1 MGKASFV
8 VRRTLQLV
16 LTLWAVGTVLFG
28 LFRLM
33 PGDPT
38 SYVISSQMTQEA
50 RQKLIESYGLND
62 PLWVQYI
69 RYMENLV
76 MLNFGQSFHR
86 NEPVIDVIATYLP
99 NTLVLMLSAFVVA
112 YTIGITLGVL
122 SGWYRGSRF
131 ERSTV
136 ITALTARSV
145 PTFYVGLIVLWI
157 FGAELGVIPMSGMTS
172 LGTGGESTGFLDM
185 VFSLDFLKHL
195 LAPAAVLGFYYMGY
209 PLLIMRSSMLE
220 VLSEDFIDVCRAKG
234 LKERTIMFKHAARNA
249 LLPIIT
255 AAAIALGYAVGGSVL
270 IETVF
275 AWPGIGREMVRAVL
289 RRDFP
294 VAQGT
299 FMVLAT
305 TIIFLNFLADLAYGY
320 LDPRVTYD

>member
-16 LTLWAVGTVLFG
+16 VTLWAVGTVLFG

-38 SYVISSQMTQEA
+38 SYVVSSQMTQEA
-50 RQKLIESYGLND
+50 RRQLIESYGLND
-62 PLWVQYI
+62 PLHIQYI
-69 RYMENLV
+69 RFLENLV
-76 MLNFGQSFHR
+76 ALNFGQSFHS
-86 NEPVIDVIATYLP
+86 NQPVTDIIATYMP
-99 NTLVLMLSAFVVA
+99 NTLVLMLTAFVVA
-112 YTIGITLGVL
+112 YAIGITLGVL

-157 FGAELGVIPMSGMTS
+157 FGAHLGVIPMSGMTS
-172 LGTGGESTGFLDM
+172 LGSGGASTGFFDM
-185 VFSLDFLKHL
+185 VFTWDFVHHL
-195 LAPAAVLGFYYMGY
+195 LAPAVVLGFYYMGY

-299 FMVLAT
+299 FIVLAS

>member
-8 VRRTLQLV
+8 IRRILQLGV
-16 LTLWAVGTVLFG
+16 TFWAVGTALFFM
-28 LFRLM
+28 FRLM

-38 SYVISSQMTQEA
+38 SFIISPQMTPEA
-50 RQKLIESYGLND
+50 REQVIASYGLD
-62 PLWVQYI
+62 EPLYVQYVKFLQ
-69 RYMENLV
+69 NALT
-76 MLNFGQSFHR
+76 LDFGQSFQAKA
-86 NEPVIDVIATYLP
+86 PVQEVIMTYLP
-99 NTLVLMLSAFVVA
+99 NTLVLMLTAFAIA
-112 YTIGITLGVL
+112 YFFGITLGVL

-136 ITALTARSV
+136 ITALVARSV
-145 PTFYVGLIVLWI
+145 PSFWVGLMVLWI
-157 FGAELGVIPMSGMTS
+157 FGAGFGVIPMSGMS
-172 LGTGGESTGFLDM
+172 GLGSDTQSFWQM
-185 VFSLDFLKHL
+185 VFSVDFLRHL
-195 LAPAAVLGFYYMGY
+195 AAPALVLAYYFMGY

-220 VLSEDFIDVCRAKG
+220 VLSEDFVDVCRAKG
-234 LKERTIMFKHAARNA
+234 LKERTIMFRHAARNA
-249 LLPIIT
+249 LLPIVT

-299 FMVLAT
+299 FMVLAA
-305 TIIFLNFLADLAYGY
+305 TIIILNFVADLVYGY

>member
-1 MGKASFV
+1 MGKASFF
-8 VRRTLQLV
+8 VRRTLQLLV
-16 LTLWAVGTVLFG
+16 TFWAVGTVLFF

-33 PGDPT
+33 PGNPT
-38 SYVISSQMTQEA
+38 SFVVSAQMTPEA
-50 RQKLIESYGLND
+50 RQKIIASYGLNQ
-62 PLWVQYI
+62 PLHIQYVKFLQ
-69 RYMENLV
+69 NALT
-76 MLNFGQSFHR
+76 LDFGQSFHSKA
-86 NEPVIDVIATYLP
+86 PVKDVIVTYLP
-99 NTLVLMLSAFVVA
+99 NTLVLMLTAFVIA
-112 YTIGITLGVL
+112 YALGITLGVL
-122 SGWYRGSRF
+122 AGWYRGSRF
-131 ERSTV
+131 ERSSV
-136 ITALTARSV
+136 ITALVARSV
-145 PTFYVGLIVLWI
+145 PSFWVGLLVLWI
-157 FGAELGVIPMSGMTS
+157 FGAGLGVIPMSGMIS
-172 LGTGGESTGFLDM
+172 PGTNYDSFWAM
-185 VFSLDFLKHL
+185 VFTVDFLHHL
-195 LAPAAVLGFYYMGY
+195 AAPALVLAYYFMGY

-249 LLPIIT
+249 LLPIVT

-299 FMVLAT
+299 FMVLAA
-305 TIIFLNFLADLAYGY
+305 TIIILNFIADLAYGY

>member
-16 LTLWAVGTVLFG
+16 VTLWAVGTVLFG

-38 SYVISSQMTQEA
+38 SYVVSSQMTQEA
-50 RQKLIESYGLND
+50 RRQIIESYGLNE
-62 PLWVQYI
+62 PLYVQYI
-69 RYMENLV
+69 KFLQNLV
-76 MLNFGQSFHR
+76 VLDFGQSFHS
-86 NEPVIDVIATYLP
+86 NQPVTQVIATYLP
-99 NTLVLMLSAFVVA
+99 NTLVLMLTAFIAA

-172 LGTGGESTGFLDM
+172 LGTQNAGFWSM
-185 VFSLDFLKHL
+185 VFSVDFLQHL
-195 LAPAAVLGFYYMGY
+195 LAPALVLGFYFMGY

-234 LKERTIMFKHAARNA
+234 LKERTIMFRHAARNA
-249 LLPIIT
+249 MLPVVT

-299 FMVLAT
+299 FIVLAA
-305 TIIFLNFLADLAYGY
+305 TIIILNFVADLAYGY